1 MVEVDLAY
9 RSAVLWI
16 ADPVELRVLDAQRFL
31 YPDAQ
36 GGFQTLLAVSSGT
49 DVL

>member
-9 RSAVLWI
+9 RGAVLRI
-16 ADPVELRVLDAQRFL
+16 LDPVELCVLDAQRFL

-36 GGFQTLLAVSSGT
+36 GRRGTLLAVPSDT
-49 DVL
+49 DML